1 MMFKIT
7 CFASISPE
15 DLSAALRG
23 LRFTQKKDCFEW
35 QLDGHFFR
43 IEPFKN
49 QSRESLKGYRVFF
62 NGAIDG
68 GLYLFDSAL
77 GWLSP
82 SIAGVEYELSH
93 ESKNSN
99 DWLNDLSKRSSFK
112 CLDPRGLYMKGNT
125 HLVVVNDKINLQI
138 RSPKGKSLK
147 MIKCLKEVNALR
159 DELKPV
165 SFDLFSI
172 GQEREGV
179 AV

>member
-1 MMFKIT
+1 MFKIT
-7 CFASISPE
+7 CFASMPPE
-15 DLSAALRG
+15 DLFAALRG
-23 LRFTQKKDCFEW
+23 LSFVKKRDYFEW

-49 QSRESLKGYRVFF
+49 QSRNSLKGYRVYF

-82 SIAGVEYELSH
+82 SIAGVEYELTH
-93 ESKNSN
+93 DSKDSN
-99 DWLNDLSKRSSFK
+99 EWLKDLSKRPSFK
-112 CLDPRGLYMKGNT
+112 CLDARGLYMKGNT

-147 MIKCLKEVNALR
+147 MIECLKEVNALR
-159 DELKPV
+159 NELKPV